1 MWAAIIFILLGA
13 MGIYVFGIKKK
24 ENFST
29 RRLRLMTNLIGAK
42 GTRIFL
48 LGMAVIMLFAGT
60 ASLTKQFYPTKEAA
74 IEPDKYSPS
83 KEVADAQKE
92 SDMISKAADL
102 MTKHQFQESMD
113 AYQQLADEFP
123 KDRGYYLGEV
133 GVNHFLLN
141 EYEKA
146 IDYYVKARDNGA
158 DKSKMDDNI
167 WESCE
172 ALYEKSGKKANVKK
186 YLTLCPDGAHTK
198 EAKKI
203 SGK

>member
-13 MGIYVFGIKKK
+13 MGVYVFGIKKK

-48 LGMAVIMLFAGT
+48 LGMSVIMIFAGIG
-60 ASLTKQFYPTKEAA
+60 SLTKQFYPTKEAT
-74 IEPDKYSPS
+74 IEPDKYSP
-83 KEVADAQKE
+83 KEVADLQKE
-92 SDMISKAADL
+92 SDMLSKAADL
-102 MTKHQFQESMD
+102 MKQHKFQESMD

-123 KDRGYYLGEV
+123 KDRGYYLSEV
-133 GVNHFLLN
+133 GVNHFLLG

-146 IDYYVKARDNGA
+146 IDYYMLARDSGA
-158 DKSKMDDNI
+158 NKTEIDDDIWQSCDALHDKSH
-167 WESCE
+167 
-172 ALYEKSGKKANVKK
+172 KKAPVKK

-203 SGK
+203 LGK